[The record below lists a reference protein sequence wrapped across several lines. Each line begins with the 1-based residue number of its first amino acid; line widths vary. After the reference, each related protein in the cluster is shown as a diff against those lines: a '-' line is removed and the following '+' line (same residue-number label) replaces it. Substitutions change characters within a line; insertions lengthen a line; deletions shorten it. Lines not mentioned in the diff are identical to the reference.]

1 MFSLQTAAP
10 AVRDLIWW
18 AWWIPVSCS
27 HFLLPAP
34 SGRSGSRFEIASGTS
49 PDFLLLW
56 LSCCW
61 ILADDNLFDKTVYSD
76 IAFFS
81 FQTLSLFCT
90 SLPNL
95 PALIFREFSHPLCSF
110 WPHHH
115 SIICVFLFF
124 WLPLWSPSLSTL
136 IPFNSFSI
144 LSFTRWL
151 FFSVML
157 VLSSLSSGQL
167 PAQTSC
173 LTSYTCKAFWRNTL
187 KQWSSALLFH
197 PCPSSLILPRRHFF
211 LLSLTH
217 LTNAYISQLQLFQGH
232 ITTGAPL

>member
-1 MFSLQTAAP
+1 MTTSLIRLYIQILLSSAFKHCLSFVLHCPISQLSFSVSSHILY
-10 AVRDLIWW
+10 AVSDPTTTLLF
-18 AWWIPVSCS
+18 VSSFSSDCPCEV
-27 HFLLPAP
+27 LP
-34 SGRSGSRFEIASGTS
+34 FQ
-49 PDFLLLW
+49 
-56 LSCCW
+56 LSY
-61 ILADDNLFDKTVYSD
+61 LS
-76 IAFFS
+76 
-81 FQTLSLFCT
+81 TLSA
-90 SLPNL
+90 S
-95 PALIFREFSHPLCSF
+95 
-110 WPHHH
+110 
-115 SIICVFLFF
+115 
-124 WLPLWSPSLSTL
+124 SPSLGD
-136 IPFNSFSI
+136 F
-144 LSFTRWL
+144 

-157 VLSSLSSGQL
+157 VLSSLSPGQL